1 MDNGSQLLGP
11 GGMATNCAGGAIVKP
26 LPSQPIRC
34 RDSRA
39 GDKSRP
45 GFGSSA
51 PAGQGRSEP
60 NLMASSCVALTWRE
74 RSLSGGVKG
83 ERPSLLPRL
92 AEAHRDLAR
101 APPVDHERRV
111 REASRRHLKSARRE
125 LQCIDANGL
134 QV

>member
-1 MDNGSQLLGP
+1 M
-11 GGMATNCAGGAIVKP
+11 VKP
-26 LPSQPIRC
+26 LRSRPVRR

-39 GDKSRP
+39 GDSGGRDVVRLRLLDR
-45 GFGSSA
+45 
-51 PAGQGRSEP
+51 AGTEP

-74 RSLSGGVKG
+74 RSLSDGVKG